1 MLQTINCQLIFALI
15 HCAYVAG
22 NILYCIHTCIY
33 IYLYSNTPFSR
44 HSVNVIGGN
53 RWENMLGLGLLS
65 LSSPPSPY
73 QTNHKNRI
81 SFRLFI
87 SVSLFPSSFLCFLLC
102 FYRQQSVKWR
112 CLLSFQLWRKTWQI
126 KMRIHSSHALRGGA
140 KRGLGKGGGGCVY
153 TCNARSNIIVIKKLF
168 ALKAEV

>member
-15 HCAYVAG
+15 YCAYVAG
-22 NILYCIHTCIY
+22 NILYCTLYICMYIH
-33 IYLYSNTPFSR
+33 LLVFQFS
-44 HSVNVIGGN
+44 
-53 RWENMLGLGLLS
+53 LLS
-65 LSSPPSPY
+65 TFCQCQMWQQMRKYAWTRVAVVVSVSSPPSPY

-87 SVSLFPSSFLCFLLC
+87 SVPLFPFFFCCVFLCFLLC

-126 KMRIHSSHALRGGA
+126 KMRIHSSHALPGGA
-140 KRGLGKGGGGCVY
+140 KGGGRGACTHVMPG
-153 TCNARSNIIVIKKLF
+153 AIL
-168 ALKAEV
+168 L